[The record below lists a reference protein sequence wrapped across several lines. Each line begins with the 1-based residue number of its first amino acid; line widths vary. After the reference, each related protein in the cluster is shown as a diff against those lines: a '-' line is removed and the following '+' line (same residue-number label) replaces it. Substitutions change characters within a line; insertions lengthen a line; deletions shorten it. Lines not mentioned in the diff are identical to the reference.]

1 MPARTILTGTAPADT
16 GDRGWRWASI
26 GLFASLGA
34 GLALLAYGGGSRTMP
49 PLPAVVILGLHQL
62 LGIAFAARAWRH
74 RNLDRRTRRAFGMV
88 TAAFLLLL
96 GSSCLRPA
104 YPVGVVFPS
113 PADLLRLLFG
123 PVLLAGLLLLPMRT
137 QGRREQQKVWLDTA
151 VVVIAGCVLMW
162 YLQIGPGLTA
172 GHIGGGALA
181 AALAYPAGDLVL
193 IFGATVVL
201 FRGAA
206 ESARQPAKLMGA
218 AMLAVVA
225 GDVILGYRQSHG
237 GQAGAD
243 QWQFACWMTGHF
255 LLAMAAFAQCRQA
268 GRHRL
273 DTEPPRARSVSGL
286 PYLAIGLSYVLL
298 LLSVRGLPLRVV
310 GVVAGGIAITAVVVA
325 RQILASRENHE
336 LAITDTLT
344 GLFNRRQLH
353 DTLRL
358 ALARGA
364 SSGQSTAALLLDMNG
379 FKQVNDTMGHE
390 AGDRLLVA
398 VSRILR
404 DNVLGHDVV
413 GRLGGDE
420 FAVVLHN
427 IESSANAQA
436 VVERIV
442 ADLRNPV
449 LIGDA
454 PVRPR
459 ASIGIAVSR
468 PGELTVDQLLH
479 FADLAMYRAKADTR
493 QSGTTSFAHYDRS
506 LEGAA
511 QAPE

>member
-1 MPARTILTGTAPADT
+1 VPARTILKVALSRGAR
-16 GDRGWRWASI
+16 DRVWRWASI

-34 GLALLAYGGGSRTMP
+34 NLAILAFGGGIREVP
-49 PLPAVVILGLHQL
+49 PLVGMSFGGYGL
-62 LGIAFAARAWRH
+62 LGVAFAARAWRH
-74 RNLDRRTRRAFGMV
+74 PNLDRRTRRAFGMV
-88 TAAFLLLL
+88 TAAFLVLL
-96 GSSCLRPA
+96 GSSMLRPDH
-104 YPVGVVFPS
+104 PVGTDFPS

-123 PVLLAGLLLLPMRT
+123 PVLLAGLLMLPMRT

-151 VVVIAGCVLMW
+151 VVVIAGCVLLW
-162 YLQIGPGLTA
+162 HLQIGPGVTA
-172 GHIGGGALA
+172 EDIDGGALA

-193 IFGATVVL
+193 LFGTTIVL

-206 ESARQPAKLMGA
+206 ESARQPARLLGA
-218 AMLAVVA
+218 AMLALVA
-225 GDVILGYRQSHG
+225 GDVILGYRQSH
-237 GQAGAD
+237 AGPAGPD
-243 QWQFACWMTGHF
+243 QWQFACWLTGHF
-255 LLAMAAFAQCRQA
+255 LLTMAAFAQCRQA

-273 DTEPPRARSVSGL
+273 DTEPPRARSVSSL

-364 SSGQSTAALLLDMNG
+364 RNGQTTAALLLDMNG

-390 AGDRLLVA
+390 AGDQLLVA

-404 DNVLGHDVV
+404 NNVLGHDAV

-449 LIGDA
+449 LIGDT
-454 PVRPR
+454 PVQPR

-479 FADLAMYRAKADTR
+479 VADLAMYRAKADTR
-493 QSGTTSFAHYDRS
+493 QSNTTSFAHDDRS
-506 LEGAA
+506 LERAA
-511 QAPE
+511 ELPE

>member
-1 MPARTILTGTAPADT
+1 MPARTIVRDGAPSKN
-16 GDRGWRWASI
+16 GDRVWRWASI

-34 GLALLAYGGGSRTMP
+34 DLVLLAVSGDSGMMP
-49 PLPAVVILGLHQL
+49 PLVGMSFGLYGL
-62 LGIAFAARAWRH
+62 IGVAFAARAWRH
-74 RNLDRRTRRAFGMV
+74 PSLDRRTRRAFGVV
-88 TAAFLLLL
+88 TVAFLLLL
-96 GSSCLRPA
+96 GSSMLRRGH
-104 YPVGVVFPS
+104 PVGTDFPS

-123 PVLLAGLLLLPMRT
+123 PVLLAGLLMLPMRT

-151 VVVIAGCVLMW
+151 VVVIAGCVLLW
-162 YLQIGPGLTA
+162 YLQVGPGVTA
-172 GHIGGGALA
+172 EGIDGGALA

-193 IFGATVVL
+193 IFGTAVVL

-206 ESARQPAKLMGA
+206 ESARQPARLLGA
-218 AMLAVVA
+218 AMLALVA
-225 GDVILGYRQSHG
+225 GDMIIGYRLGRG
-237 GQAGAD
+237 GSAD
-243 QWQFACWMTGHF
+243 VHRWQFACWLTGHF
-255 LLAMAAFAQCRQA
+255 LLTMAAFAQCRQA

-273 DTEPPRARSVSGL
+273 DTEPPRARSVSSL

-298 LLSVRGLPLRVV
+298 LLAVRGLPLRVV

-364 SSGQSTAALLLDMNG
+364 RNEQTTAALLLDMNG
-379 FKQVNDTMGHE
+379 FKQINDTMSHE
-390 AGDRLLVA
+390 AGDQLLVA

-404 DNVLGHDVV
+404 NNVLGHDVV

-449 LIGDA
+449 LIGDT
-454 PVRPR
+454 PVQPR

-479 FADLAMYRAKADTR
+479 FADLAMYHAKADTR
-493 QSGTTSFAHYDRS
+493 ESRSTRFAHYDRS
-506 LEGAA
+506 LDSTA
-511 QAPE
+511 QLPD